1 MKGATTEQILA
12 GLARAWLQEAARAR
26 AWHLRDVRGWV
37 PRLSAEVAAGLI
49 RDAEAALGERVLADL
64 LDGEGP

>member
-1 MKGATTEQILA
+1 VKAPTTEQILA

-37 PRLSAEVAAGLI
+37 PRMSVAEASGLL